1 MDILSIIGLILAAV
15 SIILGA
21 ILKGAGVHALMSSA
35 AFMIVIVGTIAAI
48 CVQTPLGVMQRALAM
63 LPWIFKPPPCK
74 PAPQV
79 KKFMDWS
86 NISRRQGL
94 LGLEPQIARELDPF
108 LRKGLQLVVDGSD
121 PETIRGTM
129 ELELHTRE
137 AADTRAARV
146 FEGMGVYSPTLG
158 IIGAVLGLMAVM
170 QNLNDPSKLGHGIA
184 AAFTATVYGIGLA
197 NLFFLPIANKLKAT
211 VHAHTHLS
219 EMQIEGLIALAQG
232 ENPRI
237 IEGRLHG
244 FLN

>member
-15 SIILGA
+15 SIVLGA
-21 ILKGAGVHALMSSA
+21 ILKGAGVHALISSA
-35 AFMIVIVGTIAAI
+35 AFMIVIVGTVAAI
-48 CVQTPLGVMQRALAM
+48 CVQTPMGVMRRALAM
-63 LPWIFKPPPCK
+63 LPWVLRPPPCE
-74 PAPQV
+74 PAPLV
-79 KKFMDWS
+79 RKFLEWS

-94 LGLEPQIARELDPF
+94 LGLERLIAHEEDPF

-121 PETIRGTM
+121 PETIRGTL

-184 AAFTATVYGIGLA
+184 AAFTATVYGIGMA
-197 NLFFLPIANKLKAT
+197 NLFFLPVANKLKVA
-211 VHAHTHLS
+211 VQSHTHLS

-237 IEGRLHG
+237 IEGRLLG
-244 FLN
+244 FLH

>member
-1 MDILSIIGLILAAV
+1 VDILSVIGLILAAV

-21 ILKGAGVHALMSSA
+21 ILKGAGVHALVSSA
-35 AFMIVIVGTIAAI
+35 AFMIVIVGTVAAI
-48 CVQTPLGVMQRALAM
+48 CVQTPLEVMRRALAI
-63 LPWIFKPPPCK
+63 LPWIFRPPPHE
-74 PAPQV
+74 PRPLV
-79 KKFMDWS
+79 KKFIDWS

-94 LGLEPQIARELDPF
+94 LGLEAQIAREQDAF
-108 LRKGLQLVVDGSD
+108 LRKGLQLVVDGGD
-121 PETIRGTM
+121 PETIRSTL

-184 AAFTATVYGIGLA
+184 AAFTATVYGIGMA
-197 NLFFLPIANKLKAT
+197 NLFFLPVANKLKVA
-211 VHAHTHLS
+211 VQAHTHLS

-237 IEGRLHG
+237 IEGRLLG
-244 FLN
+244 FLH